1 MLLSELLPESR
12 AQLRVDPK
20 ITGVSEDSHRIQQ
33 GMVFVA
39 IRGSSEDG
47 HAYVSDALARGA
59 FAIVAERPV
68 PVPAG
73 VALVVVPSSR
83 AALAGMAAR
92 FYGHPAR
99 ELTVI
104 GFTGT
109 FGKTST
115 SDVLRRLLDASGR
128 HAGVLGSFGATYGAF
143 HQPDRG
149 LTTPAPVELHAAL
162 RGLVQAGAD
171 TVIME
176 VTSHALAMERVAGLK
191 FGGGL
196 LAAIMPGEHTDFHR
210 SYEEYVA
217 AKRLFLAYLSPDA
230 ILAYDAD
237 NEAARRLACEARVAR
252 TVGFSLD
259 GRPADFVFADV
270 RLDGTGA
277 SFTVNG
283 RPMRSALLGRGHV
296 RNVALAFTYA
306 LTAGVEPEAAADV
319 LNSLTPHRR
328 RMERYEAAGRQILDD
343 TAGHPESLRA
353 TFEVASLVPHRR
365 LVLAYAIR
373 GNRGPDINRRNAEAL
388 VDMAAR
394 AGASQLIVSASAE
407 IAGPHDRVAPEER
420 SATLAALASGGSGWV
435 FHEKL
440 EDALRAAIAAS
451 APDDL
456 IVLLGSQGMD
466 HAKRLL
472 RALDSAGIS
481 RRTAPTRTD

>member
-1 MLLSELLPESR
+1 MLLSDLLPDHRE
-12 AQLRVDPK
+12 QLRVDPK
-20 ITGVSEDSHRIQQ
+20 ITGLSEDSRRIQQ

-39 IRGSSEDG
+39 IRGSAADG

-59 FAIVAERPV
+59 FAVVAERPV
-68 PVPAG
+68 AVPAG
-73 VALVVVPSSR
+73 VALVIVPSAR

-99 ELTVI
+99 DLTVI

-115 SDVLRRLLDASGR
+115 SDVLRRLLDAAGR
-128 HAGVLGSFGATYGAF
+128 RTGVLGSFGARYAAF

-162 RGLVQAGAD
+162 RGLAQAGAD

-176 VTSHALAMERVAGLK
+176 VTSHALAMQRVAGLT

-210 SYEEYVA
+210 SYEDYVD
-217 AKRLFLAYLSPDA
+217 AKRLFLDYLSPDA
-230 ILAYDAD
+230 TLAYDAD
-237 NEAARRLACEARVAR
+237 NDAARRLASEARVAR
-252 TVGFSLD
+252 TVGFSID
-259 GRPADFVFADV
+259 GRADFVFGEV

-283 RPMRSALLGRGHV
+283 LPMRSALLGCGHV
-296 RNVALAFTYA
+296 RNVALALTYA
-306 LTAGVEPEAAADV
+306 LSGGVAPEAAREV
-319 LNSLTPHRR
+319 LCTLTPHRR
-328 RMERYEAAGRQILDD
+328 RMERYEAAGRPILDD

-353 TFEVASLVPHRR
+353 TFEVASLIPHRR

-373 GNRGPDINRRNAEAL
+373 GNRGPDINRRNAAAL
-388 VDMAAR
+388 VEMAAR
-394 AGASQLIVSASAE
+394 SGASRLVVTASTD
-407 IAGPHDRVAPEER
+407 IAGPHDRVTPEER
-420 SATLAALASGGSGWV
+420 DATLETLASGASAWG
-435 FHEKL
+435 FHERL
-440 EDALRAAIAAS
+440 EEALRAAVDGS
-451 APDDL
+451 SPEDL

-472 RALDSAGIS
+472 RALG
-481 RRTAPTRTD
+481 